1 MDNAYGSSLSVVMLL
16 LFTPLQGNTTLTL
29 VYFLVIICVFDT
41 FYAAYS
47 LNHTSL
53 YPEMFLTD
61 KAREEAGAARRILMI
76 VGLLI
81 AFVMPS
87 LFIPQMTPNQTI
99 SSKIII
105 PQYELTGIAMGI
117 LIFCTLLV
125 HIKWGIRE
133 PPYEQIQARKSY
145 SIKDSL
151 KSTLKNRKFIIF
163 AVCSLMNW
171 FVFGLFPFIMPVY
184 TVIVLGQEAYNYE

>member
-61 KAREEAGAARRILMI
+61 KAREEAG
-76 VGLLI
+76 
-81 AFVMPS
+81 
-87 LFIPQMTPNQTI
+87 Q
-99 SSKIII
+99 
-105 PQYELTGIAMGI
+105 
-117 LIFCTLLV
+117 
-125 HIKWGIRE
+125 
-133 PPYEQIQARKSY
+133 
-145 SIKDSL
+145 
-151 KSTLKNRKFIIF
+151 
-163 AVCSLMNW
+163 
-171 FVFGLFPFIMPVY
+171 
-184 TVIVLGQEAYNYE
+184 LGEY